1 MRVTITCSMKLRSI
15 VWLVVV
21 SLTFLRSASG
31 QVFQNLD
38 FESANLSPIPAG
50 QFGGEVPITDA
61 IPGWTGYLG
70 TAQVSQVLQN
80 DYTLGAASLD
90 ILGPNWSLS
99 GIIDGQ
105 YTVVLQPGAGSSG
118 VTVGVS
124 ISQTGLIPTSTESLF
139 FKAQPN
145 SGATTLLV
153 SLGGQNVSF
162 SAISTGPNY
171 TLYGGNISAFAGQA
185 EQLTITAVAN
195 AGNLW
200 YIDDIQFSPSSVPEP
215 STLGL
220 IALGGLLFGLR
231 RSN

>member
-1 MRVTITCSMKLRSI
+1 MKLRSI

-139 FKAQPN
+139 FNSQAN